1 MWVIYPQRRNN
12 FNKSDAEEY
21 RLSPVMASPW
31 VSVWILRPLGDKITQ
46 NQVVWLEATG
56 RGNGSGDVGGV
67 TWPWTGT
74 VCVWCWVVFLLCIK
88 SSLVKLC
95 LNRSPLAFP
104 GRQLDGNGLMWGSF
118 LWWGYTKVLLGVYSS
133 ICNWNWFFRRL
144 SKQKWSRNTL
154 IFKKQSK
161 Y

>member
-95 LNRSPLAFP
+95 LNRSIRTRVSNTFGTHTSSYLCSPRHEGFISISTDWLHF
-104 GRQLDGNGLMWGSF
+104 RKSDHIN
-118 LWWGYTKVLLGVYSS
+118 LLIS
-133 ICNWNWFFRRL
+133 IL
-144 SKQKWSRNTL
+144 HV
-154 IFKKQSK
+154 
-161 Y
+161 

>member
-1 MWVIYPQRRNN
+1 MIYPQRRNN

-67 TWPWTGT
+67 T
-74 VCVWCWVVFLLCIK
+74 
-88 SSLVKLC
+88 
-95 LNRSPLAFP
+95 
-104 GRQLDGNGLMWGSF
+104 
-118 LWWGYTKVLLGVYSS
+118 
-133 ICNWNWFFRRL
+133 
-144 SKQKWSRNTL
+144 
-154 IFKKQSK
+154 
-161 Y
+161 